1 MDNKKNNMKK
11 SDLFRKEQEIL
22 KFWSENKIFEKSLEK
37 DHPAGEYSF
46 YDGPPFATGLP
57 HYGHIVASLI
67 KDVFP
72 RYKTMQ
78 GYSVKRKWGWDCHG
92 LPVESLVEKDL
103 KINSKDEIEAK
114 IGVDKFNESCRAC
127 VMKYADEWKKFIPTI
142 GRWVDMENDYKT
154 MDPEYMESI
163 WWVFKTLWEKGL
175 IYEGYKSMHICP
187 HCETT
192 LSNFEVSQG
201 YKDIKDLSV
210 TAKFELESEP
220 GTFLLAWTTTPW
232 TLAGNVALAVGE
244 NMDYVKVELEGK
256 KYILAKELV
265 ETVLEGREYKII
277 EELKG
282 KDLVGKVYKPLF
294 DYYSSNKDLEN
305 RENGWKI
312 YKADFVTIEDG
323 TGIVHIAPAF
333 GEDDMNLGQE
343 NNLPFI
349 QHVASNGFFT
359 EEMGDL
365 AGQEVKPKE
374 DFQKTDVEIIKY
386 LAEKNLLFSKEKYE
400 HSYPHC
406 WRCDA
411 PLLNY
416 ATKSWFVKVT
426 EIKDKIISN
435 NQKVNWVPDNFKE
448 GRMGKWLEGTRD
460 WSISRQRYWGSVM
473 PIWKCDCGEIKV
485 IGSIEELEK
494 LSGQKVNDLH
504 KHVVDQITFK
514 CEKCNQEM
522 KRIPDVLDCWF
533 ESGSMPYASIHYPFD
548 PDSLSSPSSDNYGAR
563 NKEGKYPLPKG
574 FPCNF
579 IAEGQDQT
587 RGWFYTLLVLST
599 ALFDQPAFLNV
610 VVNGMALAEDGKK
623 MSKRLR
629 NYPDPLDM
637 IHKYS
642 ADTLRYYLLSSPIVK
657 AGDLCFSEKDLSSIH
672 YRYISTLRN
681 VVSFYNM
688 YAQADDIN
696 FSSAEHLLDKW
707 ILAKLKELKK
717 NVTDNLEKYEL
728 KKAVDPL
735 GEFILELSTWYIR
748 RSRDRFKEGDAL
760 GRKTLHYVILEFS
773 KLISPFMPFLA
784 EDLYKQM
791 NGDSSTGSG
800 RFAESVHLDSWPLI
814 EDLSPEETKL
824 MVDMETVR
832 KIVEKSHN
840 LRDQAGIKVR
850 QPLSS
855 IKYHFSKE
863 ALNKKFEQIIAEEVN
878 VKVVEFSKEVA
889 ENEVDLDTELTPEL
903 KDEGHLRELV
913 RQINSLRKK
922 AQLTIK
928 DKVKIYFS
936 SLELEDLIL
945 ENKEFLQKNTLAEDI
960 IAKEVSESLIS
971 KEVDINGFKVKIS
984 LI

>member
-114 IGVDKFNESCRAC
+114 IGVDKFNKSCRAC

-374 DFQKTDVEIIKY
+374 DSQKTDVEIIKY